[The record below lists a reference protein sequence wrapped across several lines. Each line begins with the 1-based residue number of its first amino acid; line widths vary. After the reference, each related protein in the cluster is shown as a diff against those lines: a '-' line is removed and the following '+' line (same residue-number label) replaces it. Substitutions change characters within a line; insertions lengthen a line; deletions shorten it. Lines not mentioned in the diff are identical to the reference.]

1 MGPVGFVFLAIAVI
15 FGVIGIV
22 RGYTRELGVTT
33 MLFVALL
40 ALELMAGPLEARFVH
55 FLTTVFGVSP
65 EAIPGIVAL
74 IACVFLSIVVFIS
87 YQGVSLAF
95 PGKGESWFLGLC
107 VGLLNGYL
115 FAGSL
120 WYYLQAAGWPLLHDF
135 ITPQYSQLNLAIQK
149 LLPPAIFS
157 WQILAFLVI
166 FMLIMRVWK

>member
-1 MGPVGFVFLAIAVI
+1 MGPVGIVFLTIALI
-15 FGVIGIV
+15 FGAIGIV
-22 RGYTRELGVTT
+22 RGYARELGVTT

-40 ALELMAGPLEARFVH
+40 ALQLMVGPLQARFGN

-65 EAIPGIVAL
+65 EAIPGIQAV
-74 IACVFLSIVVFIS
+74 IACVFLSIIVFIS
-87 YQGVSLAF
+87 YQGITLAF
-95 PGKGESWFLGLC
+95 PSKSENWFLGLC

-115 FAGSL
+115 YAGSL
-120 WYYLQAAGWPLLHDF
+120 WYYLQKAGWPLLNSV
-135 ITPQYSQLNLAIQK
+135 ITPEYSQLNLTIQN

>member
-40 ALELMAGPLEARFVH
+40 ALELLAGPLEARFTH

-65 EAIPGIVAL
+65 EAIPGIEAV
-74 IACVFLSIVVFIS
+74 IACLFLSIIVFVS
-87 YQGVSLAF
+87 YQGATLAF
-95 PGKGESWFLGLC
+95 PGKGENWFLGLC

-115 FAGSL
+115 YAGSL
-120 WYYLQAAGWPLLHDF
+120 WYYLQGAGWPLLHDL
-135 ITPQYSQLNLAIQK
+135 ITLPYSQLNQAIQK